1 MTYRVTVFRTV
12 VRATGEILTLEINAL
27 SKMGALKKAKSIAQ
41 RDEDREL
48 PWRYEDDL
56 YLEPETESIDVLEFE
71 EIEEAE
77 S

>member
-1 MTYRVTVFRTV
+1 MTYRVTVFRTA
-12 VRATGEILTLEINAL
+12 VRATGEILTLEINAR
-27 SKMGALKKAKSIAQ
+27 SKNAALKKAKTIAQ
-41 RDEDREL
+41 KDESSEL

-71 EIEEAE
+71 EVEEAQ